1 MFPLTLY
8 FTDQQVKWNAAQL
21 WNNIPAYY
29 CADEATM
36 ESQLTEL
43 TAQLQLPPLR
53 ALVTDDIQQGALCCP
68 IELKDAD
75 KLTGD
80 EQIALTSLAERLL
93 YLPDQNSITR
103 FIEEK
108 LTPANGQPFFERNS
122 TAIQQTHTWKQ
133 AIRQQRITVS
143 IQAHNI
149 FSQLAERFDYPF
161 IRTTLS
167 DTVTRLRQRIIFS
180 DSIPQI
186 SEIPENYAYSLH
198 LLTEG
203 VVTAEAARI
212 ALNRYLDAIKA
223 ISAQKPHCRATPSLS
238 VKLSALTPRFALL
251 KAPAVI
257 EEVTQRLLHLLIL
270 ARTENITI
278 TLEAEESCHVDLTL
292 KVFENL
298 LRSDLC
304 CGWGGLGVTV
314 QAYSKRALPILGWL
328 NFLAQ
333 ELQTDIPVRLVK
345 GGYLDTEITR
355 ARQQGLADYPVYTRT
370 EITDLSYLIC
380 AAYLLQ
386 DQCPR
391 LTPQFASH
399 NSNTLGQIVTL
410 AEQSTK
416 PIELQQQPG
425 LGETLLTQRQNANS
439 AVTQRV
445 CIIIGSQAQLPPHL
459 YRLLHNNLSVA
470 PTSLS
475 VNESAEADVSAEIS
489 AAAVMIDTQSQR
501 QQLLKKVDAFR
512 DQQWLAAPL
521 INGEPVRSQ
530 PPEARF
536 SPFNLSW
543 QTGEL
548 FPSTPDDV
556 REAYAVTRAGF
567 TGWNRVSLSERVTI
581 IRHFADLLEQHRE
594 ELIALCIRE
603 TGKPLRDAIDEL
615 REAVELCRLYAA
627 QALSRLSPQQ
637 LPPIA
642 GEKQTLRYHGRGIFV
657 CISPWS
663 FPLAIGTGQVVAALL
678 AGNSVI
684 AKPANST
691 PLIAYRATQLLL
703 DAGVARD
710 AIALLP
716 GSSESINESLLKDF
730 RLSGISFTGSNQSAA
745 SITRL
750 LAQREQP
757 QPVPLITETSGLTVM
772 IADYTALP
780 EQIVRDA
787 IEAAY
792 SGTGQRGSALRVLYL
807 PEETAEQLESMLTGA
822 IMTLKTGNPDEP
834 DTDLGPVIDN
844 HALQALHGHIEH
856 SRIHG
861 RLIYEGELDTQ
872 HDSGYFVA
880 PTLIRLHSIDELSE
894 EHFGPILHII
904 RYQSDNLTRILEEI
918 NRTSYGLSL
927 NILSQDNQTIDQI
940 CNLMRPASITIRR
953 NQSTAHTHG
962 QRFASRGLSGTG
974 PKAGSPD
981 YLLGF
986 TQQTI
991 CSSDSDDNVYRV

>member
-29 CADEATM
+29 CADEGVM
-36 ESQLTEL
+36 ESQFTEL
-43 TAQLQLPPLR
+43 TAQLQLPPIS
-53 ALVTDDIQQGALCCP
+53 ALPSIDERQEDLFCAP
-68 IELKDAD
+68 SLKSAD
-75 KLTGD
+75 KLTGE
-80 EQIALTSLAERLL
+80 EQIALISLAEILL
-93 YLPDQNSITR
+93 HLPDQNSINR

-108 LTPANGQPFFERNS
+108 LTAANGQPFLERNS
-122 TAIQQTHTWKQ
+122 TAIQHTYTWKQ
-133 AIRQQRITVS
+133 AIQQQRITES
-143 IQAHNI
+143 IQAHSI
-149 FSQLAERFDYPF
+149 FSRLAERFDYPF

-167 DTVTRLRQRIIFS
+167 DTVTRLRKRFIFS
-180 DSIPQI
+180 DSIRQI
-186 SEIPENYAYSLH
+186 SELSENHAYSLH

-203 VVTAEAARI
+203 VVTAEAARTT
-212 ALNRYLDAIKA
+212 LNRYLDAIKA
-223 ISAQKPHCRATPSLS
+223 LSAQKSRCRVNPSLS
-238 VKLSALTPRFALL
+238 VKLSALHPRFAPL

-257 EEVTQRLLHLLIL
+257 EEVTQKLLHLLIL
-270 ARTENITI
+270 ARTENIPI

-298 LRSDLC
+298 LHSDLC

-391 LTPQFASH
+391 LLPQFASH
-399 NSNTLGQIVTL
+399 NSNALDQIVTM

-416 PIELQQQPG
+416 PIEMQRQQG
-425 LGETLLTQRQNANS
+425 LGDPLFAQRQSANS

-445 CIIIGSQAQLPPHL
+445 CIIIGTQAQLPSHL

-470 PTSLS
+470 PTSVS
-475 VNESAEADVSAEIS
+475 VNETTEAKASAGIS

-501 QQLLKKVDAFR
+501 QQLLNKIDAFR
-512 DQQWLAAPL
+512 DQQWQAAPL

-530 PPEARF
+530 PPETRF
-536 SPFNLSW
+536 SPFNLSL

-567 TGWNRVSLSERVTI
+567 TDWNRVALSERVTI
-581 IRHFADLLEQHRE
+581 IRRFANLLEQHRE

-603 TGKPLRDAIDEL
+603 TGKPLRDAIDEI

-627 QALSRLSPQQ
+627 QALSHLSPQQ

-642 GEKQTLRYHGRGIFV
+642 GEKQTLHYNGRGIFV
-657 CISPWS
+657 CISPWN
-663 FPLAIGTGQVVAALL
+663 FPLAIGIGQVVAALL

-716 GSSESINESLLKDF
+716 GSSESINASLLKDF

-807 PEETAEQLESMLTGA
+807 PEETAEQMESMLTGA
-822 IMTLKTGNPDEP
+822 IMTLKTGNPAEP

-861 RLIYEGELDTQ
+861 RLIYEGELNAQ

-880 PTLIRLHSIDELSE
+880 PTLIRLLSIDELSE

-904 RYQSDNLTRILEEI
+904 RYQSDNLTRVLEEI

-927 NILSQDNQTIDQI
+927 SVMSQDNQTIDQI
-940 CNLMRPASITIRR
+940 RNLIRPASIAIRR
-953 NQSTAHTHG
+953 NQSAVHTHG

-981 YLLGF
+981 YLMGF
-986 TQQTI
+986 TQETI
-991 CSSDSDDNVYRV
+991 CSSDIDDSV